1 MQRPAEDERERDH
14 ADAGHVGAMIE
25 ARQAG
30 ARRHRDAELLP
41 QPIAAELQ
49 LLDGGRHDVLD
60 DHQARMRGDDHALGR
75 DQSVRDFAR
84 VLVQQRHGGNELA
97 DQAQRGVD
105 VELQVALVRDT
116 QDVGEARAFD
126 VVRDDGQSRSGY
138 LHAIDAPNP
147 RVVGVAEVR
156 QPRRPFAQR
165 ELERRH
171 RRQRRPDAKNLQQ
184 LACGAIGC
192 DDALAEAIAEQG
204 CFGPFVGQ
212 RYGCHWSFPP
222 PLCNR
227 RTSAHAKTR
236 IGRKSLMPRPSQGV
250 CVCMWGY
257 TRLRPCRVTLGFVTG
272 TPRQTRLCWPRQF
285 F

>member
-14 ADAGHVGAMIE
+14 ADASHVGAMIE

-49 LLDGGRHDVLD
+49 LFDGRRHHVLD

-116 QDVGEARAFD
+116 QDV
-126 VVRDDGQSRSGY
+126 
-138 LHAIDAPNP
+138 
-147 RVVGVAEVR
+147 
-156 QPRRPFAQR
+156 
-165 ELERRH
+165 
-171 RRQRRPDAKNLQQ
+171 
-184 LACGAIGC
+184 
-192 DDALAEAIAEQG
+192 
-204 CFGPFVGQ
+204 
-212 RYGCHWSFPP
+212 
-222 PLCNR
+222 
-227 RTSAHAKTR
+227 
-236 IGRKSLMPRPSQGV
+236 
-250 CVCMWGY
+250 
-257 TRLRPCRVTLGFVTG
+257 
-272 TPRQTRLCWPRQF
+272 
-285 F
+285 